1 MSKWMRGILAL
12 SLLLASA
19 RVGLAAKCGA
29 NPGDAAAVAAARQ
42 AVEDECN
49 CAGSTN
55 HGQYVKCAAGVANA
69 RASADPPLLPK
80 SCKGQVKKCA
90 AKSTCGKAGF
100 VTCCITK
107 NNVTKCKLKKDAAA
121 CTAKGGVAGGCSSCC
136 DACPTPG
143 TGPSCSPSGAF
154 LD

>member
-1 MSKWMRGILAL
+1 MFAL

-19 RVGLAAKCGA
+19 RIGLAAKCGS
-29 NPGDAAAVAAARQ
+29 NPGDDAAVAAARQ
-42 AVEDECN
+42 AVEDQCN

-55 HGQYVKCAAGVANA
+55 HGQYVKCAAGVANE

-80 SCKGQVKKCA
+80 SCKGAVKKCA
-90 AKSTCGKAGF
+90 AKSTCGKPGF
-100 VTCCITK
+100 VTCCVTK

-143 TGPSCSPSGAF
+143 SGPSCSPSGAF
-154 LD
+154 VDSLLF

>member
-1 MSKWMRGILAL
+1 MLTL
-12 SLLLASA
+12 SLLLAPASVGWAA
-19 RVGLAAKCGA
+19 RCGS

-42 AVEDECN
+42 EVEDTCD

-80 SCKGQVKKCA
+80 TCKGAVKRCA
-90 AKSTCGKAGF
+90 AKSTCGKPGF
-100 VTCCITK
+100 VTCCVTK
-107 NNVTKCKLKKDAAA
+107 NNVSKCKLKKDAAA
-121 CTAKGGVAGGCSSCC
+121 CTAKGGVTSGCTSCC
-136 DACPTPG
+136 DACPAPG
-143 TGPSCSPSGAF
+143 SGPSCSSPSGAF